1 MQPEEPSWAQEGGGP
16 EEDPAPAMA
25 AARARHPSGRAG
37 GGERER
43 AERDLSARQ
52 FPLGDWGEPAERLEE
67 LYRWSEE
74 RAVEAITWYQ
84 RDRRWKRFGARAL
97 RLAAALLA
105 AAGAAMPLVSLADA
119 AAAGSWAHQLAPWG
133 YVALLLAAA
142 CLAADRVFGLTS
154 GWMRDVSTAHA
165 LQRRLEAFQFD
176 WASECVREVLGP
188 TEGTAGEAAERC
200 LGVLRRFCEDV
211 SEMVRAETSQWMLEF
226 RAAMTA
232 LPTQA
237 AGAWGERREP
247 GGGAGSAAQ
256 VRILPPAS
264 GRATMPRQRPPER

>member
-1 MQPEEPSWAQEGGGP
+1 MQPEESPWGKDVGDDDQP
-16 EEDPAPAMA
+16 PLPATGRTPT
-25 AARARHPSGRAG
+25 RHRT
-37 GGERER
+37 
-43 AERDLSARQ
+43 DLSARQ

-74 RAVEAITWYQ
+74 RAVEAIDWYR
-84 RDRRWKRFGARAL
+84 RDRVWKRRWARLLRFGAASF
-97 RLAAALLA
+97 AV
-105 AAGAAMPLVSLADA
+105 AGATVPLVSLA
-119 AAAGSWAHQLAPWG
+119 GVPQLAATWG
-133 YVALLLAAA
+133 YVGLALSGA

-154 GWMRDVSTAHA
+154 GWMRDVSTSQA

-211 SEMVRAETSQWMLEF
+211 SDLVRCETSEWMLEF
-226 RAAMTA
+226 RAGMSQ

-237 AGAWGERREP
+237 PGPWGSRTE
-247 GGGAGSAAQ
+247 GAGAQ
-256 VRILPPAS
+256 VRVLPAP
-264 GRATMPRQRPPER
+264 GTRPTMPRQRPPEGPLR